1 MSIDT
6 KQIIHIASEVVIM
19 SSITAFFLNK
29 TNKLSDQIEEL
40 SCRIQEQNNVIQQQN
55 EIIQKHDNLILKLLN
70 TVNVLV
76 QGNEN
81 MCAMPPPQRQQKEN
95 TLNIPK
101 ASSKPPTQTPKLTP
115 LPKPKPTPLPKLT
128 PLPQNINSS
137 KKVLIMMPNIVPVE
151 QQPVS
156 TSSVEEINDGDGD
169 TNDNL
174 STILDEEL
182 EEELKELDEEELEKE
197 LENEENEN
205 EENQQ
210 TSVHEII
217 DDNE

>member
-1 MSIDT
+1 MIWKMCSFS
-6 KQIIHIASEVVIM
+6 SELKMIT
-19 SSITAFFLNK
+19 SSTLFKNSGEKVRFNAFSMTALF
-29 TNKLSDQIEEL
+29 
-40 SCRIQEQNNVIQQQN
+40 
-55 EIIQKHDNLILKLLN
+55 
-70 TVNVLV
+70 
-76 QGNEN
+76 
-81 MCAMPPPQRQQKEN
+81 
-95 TLNIPK
+95 
-101 ASSKPPTQTPKLTP
+101 ASSALAC
-115 LPKPKPTPLPKLT
+115 LAEVAKPTPSPKLT

-182 EEELKELDEEELEKE
+182 EEELKELDEQELEKE